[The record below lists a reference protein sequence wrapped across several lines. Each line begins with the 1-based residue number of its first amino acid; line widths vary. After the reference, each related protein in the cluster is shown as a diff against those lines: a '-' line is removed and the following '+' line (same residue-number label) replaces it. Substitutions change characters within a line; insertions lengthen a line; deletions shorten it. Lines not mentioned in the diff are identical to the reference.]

1 MTRMSAASQK
11 RSSYSSESMARRRT
25 RVLEEARKLI
35 AEAGYDGVTMRL
47 LAERSE
53 VASAT
58 LYNIYGNKE
67 TVIATAV
74 SELFEEQ
81 MAHPSAEGGSGLDAT
96 LARTRWIADEIKR
109 MPEYTR
115 AMVTVYFSGSA
126 ENLVRDLL
134 RRITTDAHRTLLE
147 SLRKKG
153 GLLPWVDIDLL
164 ASLTANQQYAAVH
177 DWAIGKVSTDLLA
190 DRQIYELLLALSG
203 VTTGEIGEDVRRRLA
218 EAQAVL
224 LS

>member
-1 MTRMSAASQK
+1 MARVSAASQK

-25 RVLEEARKLI
+25 RVLEETRKLI

-47 LAERSE
+47 LAERSD

-67 TVIATAV
+67 TLVATAV
-74 SELFEEQ
+74 AELFEEQ
-81 MAHPSAEGGSGLDAT
+81 MAHPNAEGVSGLDGT
-96 LARTRWIADEIKR
+96 LARTRWIAGEIKR

-134 RRITTDAHRTLLE
+134 RRITTDAHRKLLE
-147 SLRKKG
+147 SLRRKG
-153 GLLPWVDIDLL
+153 GLLPWVDIELL
-164 ASLTANQQYAAVH
+164 ASATANHQYAAVH
-177 DWAIGKVSTDLLA
+177 DWAIGKVPTDRLA
-190 DRQIYELLLALSG
+190 DRQVYELLLALSG
-203 VTTGEIGEDVRRRLA
+203 VTTGEIGEDVRARLA
-218 EAQAVL
+218 ETQAVI

>member
-1 MTRMSAASQK
+1 MTKVSAASQK
-11 RSSYSSESMARRRT
+11 RSSYSSESMARRRE
-25 RVLEEARKLI
+25 RVLEETRKLI

-67 TVIATAV
+67 TLIATAV
-74 SELFEEQ
+74 SELFEDQ
-81 MAHPSAEGGSGLDAT
+81 MAHPNAEGVSGLDGT
-96 LARTRWIADEIKR
+96 LARTRWIAGEIRR

-134 RRITTDAHRTLLE
+134 RRITTEAHRKLLE
-147 SLRKKG
+147 SLRRKG

-164 ASLTANQQYAAVH
+164 ASMTANQQYAAVH
-177 DWAIGKVSTDLLA
+177 DWAIGKVPSEKLA

-203 VTTGEIGEDVRRRLA
+203 VTTGDVGEDIRRRLA
-218 EAQAVL
+218 EAQAALVG
-224 LS
+224 

>member
-1 MTRMSAASQK
+1 MAKVSAASQK
-11 RSSYSSESMARRRT
+11 RSSYSSESMARRRE
-25 RVLEEARKLI
+25 RVLDETRKLV

-67 TVIATAV
+67 TLIATAV
-74 SELFEEQ
+74 AELFEEQ
-81 MAHPSAEGGSGLDAT
+81 MAHPTHERSGLDST
-96 LARTRWIADEIKR
+96 IERTRWIAGEIRR

-126 ENLVRDLL
+126 ENLVRDML
-134 RRITTDAHRTLLE
+134 RRITTEAHRALME
-147 SLRKKG
+147 SLREQG

-164 ASLTANQQYAAVH
+164 ASHTANHQYAVVH
-177 DWAIGKVSTDLLA
+177 EWAIGRVPIDKLA
-190 DRQIYELLLALSG
+190 DQQVYHLMLSLAA
-203 VTTGEIGEDVRRRLA
+203 VTTGEVGEDIRRRLA
-218 EAQAVL
+218 EVQAALV
-224 LS
+224 